1 MRDIGKNIKDL
12 RCAAGMT
19 QEQLA
24 EKLFVT
30 RQTVSSYETGRTR
43 PDLDMLPRIAD
54 ALGTDANAVLY
65 GLPDAHA
72 QRQKRL
78 KFYISAGVLV
88 LLYVLYRHLA
98 VIANA
103 QRNKYNLLPGLW
115 VGMLLAP
122 FVCLVLGWVAVQGIE
137 AFTKSFVVGEK
148 VKKTCCIAALAVL
161 GLYLVPVVAFLLF
174 ASFAGGAPRF
184 LSQTV
189 YFMLGVL
196 PWQTKVLPTHLAAAI
211 AVGAALRLA
220 LPTAAHSPEEK

>member
-1 MRDIGKNIKDL
+1 MRDIGKNIRDL

-65 GLPDAHA
+65 GPPDAHV
-72 QRQKRL
+72 QRQKQV
-78 KFYISAGVLV
+78 KFYISAGALV
-88 LLYVLYRHLA
+88 LTYTLYRYLA
-98 VIANA
+98 VFANA
-103 QRNKYNLLPGLW
+103 QRNQYDLLPGLW

-122 FVCLVLGWVAVQGIE
+122 FVCLVLGWVIVQALA
-137 AFTKSFVVGEK
+137 AFTKGFAVD
-148 VKKTCCIAALAVL
+148 KKARRVCGIAALAAL
-161 GLYLVPVVAFLLF
+161 GLYLVPVAAFLLF

-196 PWQTKVLPTHLAAAI
+196 PWQTKVLPTHLAVAAV
-211 AVGAALRLA
+211 VGAALRLA
-220 LPTAAHSPEEK
+220 LPMKAKE